1 MVLMTA
7 HNDFEARRVQLEHCQ
22 RSILTQHSDLRA
34 LIIDI
39 TRFDLLAD
47 RHFWD
52 LSTEVRS
59 PYFQTADFTRCENK
73 PIGVKNAHYCVLM

>member
-1 MVLMTA
+1 MTA

-47 RHFWD
+47 RHF
-52 LSTEVRS
+52 
-59 PYFQTADFTRCENK
+59 
-73 PIGVKNAHYCVLM
+73 